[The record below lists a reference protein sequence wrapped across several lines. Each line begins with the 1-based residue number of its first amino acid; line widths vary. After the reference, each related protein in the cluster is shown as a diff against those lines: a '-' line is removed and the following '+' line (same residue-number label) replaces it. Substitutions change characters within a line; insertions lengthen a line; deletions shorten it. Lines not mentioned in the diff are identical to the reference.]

1 MTNDQAPRFT
11 RLVARADPR
20 RLARTVPALGRA
32 LGDLVQVSRRF
43 VEDQGFVL
51 ASALAYSFM
60 LCLAPL
66 ALLFS
71 SGIGFLLA
79 SEAIAGDVLGIA
91 TALLPAYNRE
101 ILDALALLTRERKV
115 TGVVGGAMLAIFAT
129 QLFAIARRVL
139 NAAFRV
145 SKYRGVIHGFAFDL
159 FALLT
164 VGLLMLA
171 LAAATLILLTLATVG
186 QDGGAGP
193 PALRWARQAARAP
206 LYATLLA
213 VLFFAYRTFPNTGVS
228 SRAAVT
234 AALVAG
240 TLWEVARWGFG
251 AYLVRFT
258 PYGYFYGPFGVVV
271 ASLVWIYVSAAIF
284 LWGGE
289 LTAVLTERAH
299 EAEPVP
305 TSVQDDP
312 R

>member
-1 MTNDQAPRFT
+1 MRPETA
-11 RLVARADPR
+11 
-20 RLARTVPALGRA
+20 TVSHEKRSGVGLLRA
-32 LGDLVQVSRRF
+32 LDDLVQATRRF
-43 VEDQGFVL
+43 VEDQGYVL

-79 SEAIAGDVLGIA
+79 SEAVARDVLGIA

-101 ILDALALLTRERKV
+101 VLDALALLTRERKV
-115 TGVVGGAMLAIFAT
+115 TGVVGGAMLAVFAT
-129 QLFAIARRVL
+129 QLFSIARRVL
-139 NAAFRV
+139 NVAFRV

-186 QDGGAGP
+186 QDGGAAP

-213 VLFFAYRTFPNTGVS
+213 ALFFAYRTFPNTGVS
-228 SRAAVT
+228 SRAALT
-234 AALVAG
+234 AALAAG
-240 TLWEVARWGFG
+240 ALWEVARWGFG
-251 AYLVRFT
+251 AYLARFA
-258 PYGYFYGPFGVVV
+258 PYGHLYGPFGVVV

-299 EAEPVP
+299 GAEPVP
-305 TSVQDDP
+305 TSGPDDP